1 MIMRKLVSFCIV
13 LVLFFTGLANLFAQT
28 NSKEIIYAGTS
39 SARGS
44 KGIYVLEYD
53 RSEGTM
59 KELQTVNEGTGPG
72 FLAFSPDK
80 KFLFSIYSKGTLNDG
95 NGALMSFAIDPFTG
109 FLKKLSEQSVGGKGP
124 AHVSIDPLG
133 RFAYVSNYGDASVTV
148 FPINSDGTLAKS
160 SDYVKHTGS
169 SINPQR
175 QTRPYPHS
183 SIPSADGKFL
193 YVSDLGT
200 DKIVIYQVMEAG
212 KLKPAEVPYADVV
225 PGSGP
230 RHFKI
235 HKNGK
240 FAYSVDELSNTIVG
254 FKVNKKNG
262 ALTIIERLSMLPE
275 DFKEVSYASDVHF
288 SPDQK
293 FIYASNRGHESLVI
307 FKVNPKN
314 GRLTLVGHEPTG
326 GKHPRNFM
334 IDDEGKFALVGNM
347 NTDNVVIFDRDAK
360 TGKLK
365 PSGKQHTIPGITCLI
380 QY

>member
-1 MIMRKLVSFCIV
+1 MRKFISFCITA
-13 LVLFFTGLANLFAQT
+13 VLFFTGLANLFAQSD
-28 NSKEIIYAGTS
+28 SKEIIYAGTS

-44 KGIYVLEYD
+44 KGIYVLEFD
-53 RSEGTM
+53 RSAG
-59 KELQTVNEGTGPG
+59 KLRELQTVNEGNGPG
-72 FLAFSPDK
+72 FLALSPDK
-80 KFLFSIYSKGTLNDG
+80 KFLYSIYGKGTLDDG
-95 NGALMSFAIDPFTG
+95 NGALMSFSIDPFTG
-109 FLKKLSEQSVGGKGP
+109 FLKKLNEQSVGGKGP

-148 FPINSDGTLAKS
+148 FPINSDGTLAKAS
-160 SDYVKHTGS
+160 EYIKHTGK
-169 SINPQR
+169 SIDQQR

-200 DKIVIYQVMEAG
+200 DKIVIYQVLAAG
-212 KLKPAEVPYADVV
+212 RLKPAQVPYADVV

-240 FAYSVDELSNTIVG
+240 FAYSVDELSSTIVG
-254 FKVNKKNG
+254 FKVNKKTG
-262 ALTIIERLSMLPE
+262 ALTTIERLNMLPG
-275 DFKEVSYASDVHF
+275 DFKEVSHASDVHF

-307 FKVNPKN
+307 FKVNDKN
-314 GRLTLVGHEPTG
+314 GKLTLVGHEPTG

-334 IDDEGKFALVGNM
+334 IDSEGKFALVGNM

-365 PSGKQHTIPGITCLI
+365 PNGQQYTIPGVTCLI
-380 QY
+380 EL

>member
-1 MIMRKLVSFCIV
+1 MRKLVSFCIAV
-13 LVLFFTGLANLFAQT
+13 ILFFVGVADLFAQT

-39 SARGS
+39 SVRGS

-59 KELQTVNEGTGPG
+59 KELQTVNEGSSPG
-72 FLAFSPDK
+72 FLALSPDK
-80 KFLFSIYSKGTLNDG
+80 KFLYSIYGKGTLDDG
-95 NGALMSFAIDPFTG
+95 NGALMSFALDPFTG
-109 FLKKLSEQSVGGKGP
+109 FLKKLNEQSVGGKGP

-133 RFAYVSNYGDASVTV
+133 RFAYVANYGDASVTV
-148 FPINSDGTLAKS
+148 FPINSDGTLAKA

-175 QTRPYPHS
+175 QVRPHPHS
-183 SIPSADGKFL
+183 SIPSADGRFL
-193 YVSDLGT
+193 YVSDLGI
-200 DKIVIYQVMEAG
+200 DKIMIYQVMDAG
-212 KLKPAEVPYADVV
+212 KLKPAQVPYADVI

-254 FKVNKKNG
+254 FKVNKKTG
-262 ALTIIERLSMLPE
+262 ALTMIERLSMLPA

-307 FKVNPKN
+307 FKVNSKN

-334 IDDEGKFALVGNM
+334 IDDEGKFAMVGNT
-347 NTDNVVIFDRDAK
+347 NTDNVVIFDRDIK
-360 TGKLK
+360 SGKLK
-365 PSGKQHTIPGITCLI
+365 PTGKQYTIPGVTCLI